1 MLEVKDLHCS
11 YGTTQVLKGVDLNVN
26 KGEVISI
33 LGSSGSGKTTLLRCI
48 SFLQKADSGT
58 IRFDDFE
65 KDITQLKHSEI
76 RALRMKMGYVFQ
88 NFNLFRNMTVKQN
101 VLEGLITA
109 RGVDRATADKTAD
122 EVLEK
127 VGMLHRKD
135 FYPDQ
140 LSGGQQQ
147 RVAIARAIAFKP
159 EVLLFDEPTSA
170 LDPEL
175 TREVLNTITQLAAD
189 GLTLVVVTH
198 EMGFARN
205 VSDRII
211 FMENGV
217 VAEEAPA
224 KEFFLRVD
232 ELSILVVGQDIAQLT
247 NGKLTERFV
256 VAVFL
261 RDDVLVHVVGGVAHH
276 LPDAV
281 GLDFKFHRV
290 GRIVIVPFR
299 TLQFFNQISAQR
311 QFFGCFHKTVCI
323 GVEHIRFLG
332 GAAAGGVDHGN
343 AGLITLVI

>member
-101 VLEGLITA
+101 VREGLITA

-205 VSDRII
+205 VSDRLI

-224 KEFFLRVD
+224 NEFFLLPRQ
-232 ELSILVVGQDIAQLT
+232 EAS
-247 NGKLTERFV
+247 KR
-256 VAVFL
+256 FL
-261 RDDVLVHVVGGVAHH
+261 RTVTDDY
-276 LPDAV
+276 DYS
-281 GLDFKFHRV
+281 
-290 GRIVIVPFR
+290 I
-299 TLQFFNQISAQR
+299 
-311 QFFGCFHKTVCI
+311 
-323 GVEHIRFLG
+323 
-332 GAAAGGVDHGN
+332 
-343 AGLITLVI
+343 